1 MQSKAIVYLA
11 VAICSIFPLTGIGL
25 LIGAFS
31 SYRNTSSFVKAAS
44 RSEGTVVDMV
54 VVDTGVNNSS
64 RSRSSIAYRPT
75 IHFIDHTGEKVE
87 FTSSVG
93 TNPPSYSKGQKV
105 EILYHPDEPENA
117 QINDFGSLWGDS
129 ITLGGMGGGFL
140 IIGMILMSIPFVVF
154 VLPNFNKEYLKKS
167 GVPIQTKFQR
177 VEINNSVS
185 IDGVHPFV
193 VLTQWQ
199 DPSTSE
205 LHIFRSDDLQ
215 FDPSDYMKSERITVF
230 IEENNPKKYY
240 VDLSFLPKP
249 AE

>member
-1 MQSKAIVYLA
+1 MKSKAIVYLA
-11 VAICSIFPLTGIGL
+11 VATFSIFPLTGIGL

-31 SYRNTSSFVKAAS
+31 SYRNTSSFIKAAS
-44 RSEGTVVDMV
+44 RTEGTVVDLVAIDM
-54 VVDTGVNNSS
+54 GVNNSS
-64 RSRSSIAYRPT
+64 RSRSTIAYRPT
-75 IHFIDHTGEKVE
+75 IHFINHKGEKVE

-105 EILYHPDEPENA
+105 EILYRPDEPQNA
-117 QINDFGSLWGDS
+117 QINDFSSLWFDS
-129 ITLGGMGGGFL
+129 ITLGSMGGGFF
-140 IIGMILMSIPFVVF
+140 IIGMIVMSIPFVVF
-154 VLPNFNKEYLKKS
+154 VLPNLNKEYLKKS
-167 GVPIQTKFQR
+167 GVPIQTNFQR
-177 VEINNSVS
+177 VEINTSVS
-185 IDGVHPFV
+185 VNGVHPFV

-199 DPSTSE
+199 NPSTSE

>member
-1 MQSKAIVYLA
+1 MKSKAIVYLG
-11 VAICSIFPLTGIGL
+11 VVTFSIFPLTSIGL

-31 SYRNTSSFVKAAS
+31 SYRNTSLFVKTAS
-44 RSEGTVVDMV
+44 RAEGTVVDMV
-54 VVDTGVNNSS
+54 VMDTGVNNSS

-75 IHFIDHTGEKVE
+75 IHFIDRTGEKVE

-105 EILYHPDEPENA
+105 EILYRPDEPENA
-117 QINDFGSLWGDS
+117 QINDFGSLWSAS
-129 ITLGGMGGGFL
+129 ITLGGMGGVFF

-154 VLPNFNKEYLKKS
+154 VLPNLNKEYLKKR
-167 GVPIQTKFQR
+167 GVPIQTKFQC

-185 IDGVHPFV
+185 VDGVHPFV

-199 DPSTSE
+199 NPSTSE

-240 VDLSFLPKP
+240 VDLSFLPKLP
-249 AE
+249 E